1 MAVPTTLPNTPPPAS
16 PSPQRFYFYFGKCKK
31 TRLSHGGWKF
41 TEGPRW
47 AEYSV
52 LGINLLDKKDERGA
66 LPTHTLSKISQA

>member
-1 MAVPTTLPNTPPPAS
+1 MAVPTTLPNPPPPLLRLPRDFIFTLVNA
-16 PSPQRFYFYFGKCKK
+16 KK